1 MNLALF
7 DFDGTITTRDT
18 FTPFLRF
25 AVRRER
31 ILVGSVIFSPLMLGY
46 RLRLVSGRTAR
57 PFVARFGFR
66 GEEAAVVRHLGRQ
79 YASEI
84 IPGLVRRRATERIE
98 WHKRQGDVV
107 VVVSGSLDVYLRC
120 WCESTGVDLICT
132 ELEEHGGTLTG
143 RYFRGDCS
151 GAEKVRRIRERY
163 DLPRYS
169 VIYAYGD
176 TEDDREMLGLAH
188 EKYYR
193 WRKINDWHEATALGT
208 QDPR

>member
-66 GEEAAVVRHLGRQ
+66 GEEAAVVRQQGRE

-84 IPGLVRRRATERIE
+84 IPGLVRRRAIERIE

-120 WCESTGVDLICT
+120 WCESTGVDVICT

-151 GAEKVRRIRERY
+151 GAEKVRRIQERY
-163 DLPRYS
+163 DLPRYP